1 MQEDFEGAWKDY
13 VNLCKAGGS
22 KSFLSLVKLANIDSP
37 FEEETIISTAAK
49 IKKWLDAI
57 DDKKF

>member
-1 MQEDFEGAWKDY
+1 
-13 VNLCKAGGS
+13 
-22 KSFLSLVKLANIDSP
+22 LVKLANIDSP